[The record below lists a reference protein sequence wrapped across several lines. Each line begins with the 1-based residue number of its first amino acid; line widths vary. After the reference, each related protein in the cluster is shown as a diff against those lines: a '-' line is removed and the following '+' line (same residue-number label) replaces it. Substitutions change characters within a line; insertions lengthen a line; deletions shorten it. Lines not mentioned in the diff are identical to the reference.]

1 MENNVKIISKFD
13 YYTAVWQNSTL
24 NDVFKFYK
32 LYNLFDDSIKDLYRR
47 SQGYLEHVVLSLNGI
62 QFSFSYDEYLNYSPR
77 VDCAAV
83 DLFDYKFSLIRADFP
98 GQALDYIRS
107 LHGDDFVN
115 TFILLDPSANNLP
128 YHVTRCDIA
137 YDFLNYMPEFL
148 ECCLK
153 HLSDCRHSYLTRVPI
168 MNTQGGNK
176 YSVRIGDQTTI
187 YLGATTSDKL
197 LRIYD
202 KKAQY
207 TKDGLWKENN
217 PYMDNDDCKSW
228 FRIELQTRQKK
239 ARSILAADLQDTF
252 DDYSKNFFI
261 STLRYIYDNYCFRDL
276 DSHRNHPKPVSFW
289 TDLWNWEEVPS
300 LIQNFNVVEYSIT
313 PQRNR

>member
-1 MENNVKIISKFD
+1 
-13 YYTAVWQNSTL
+13 
-24 NDVFKFYK
+24 
-32 LYNLFDDSIKDLYRR
+32 
-47 SQGYLEHVVLSLNGI
+47 
-62 QFSFSYDEYLNYSPR
+62 
-77 VDCAAV
+77 
-83 DLFDYKFSLIRADFP
+83 
-98 GQALDYIRS
+98 
-107 LHGDDFVN
+107 
-115 TFILLDPSANNLP
+115 
-128 YHVTRCDIA
+128 
-137 YDFLNYMPEFL
+137 MPEFL

-239 ARSILAADLQDTF
+239 LVLFLLLIYKILLMIIAKTF
-252 DDYSKNFFI
+252 LYRLCDIFMI
-261 STLRYIYDNYCFRDL
+261 IIALGI
-276 DSHRNHPKPVSFW
+276 
-289 TDLWNWEEVPS
+289 
-300 LIQNFNVVEYSIT
+300 
-313 PQRNR
+313 